1 MRLTPT
7 TLLPPSSLPRE
18 VWQERHRWLLGI
30 LWVHVAVLGVYAAL
44 EGHLAGSAGPF
55 AVPAFAAAVFGS
67 LPVGTRRLVPTRL
80 RSLWVAVGLL
90 SASVA
95 LGQVWAGPA
104 EAAFHS
110 SLVIVL
116 LMLYEDRGVLILGV
130 LFIAVQFAIRGAPLD
145 TAAIHTA
152 FAAAVAFTAIVVVR
166 LNANLRSDAQQATQ
180 RFRSA
185 FDEAPIGMAVVSP
198 KGRFIDVNQALCDI
212 AGYSRE
218 SLLARSIQNITL
230 PEDLEENGDLVRQ
243 TLRSKRRTTHR
254 HMRFLHADGSA
265 VWISLSLSLVSR
277 DGGVP
282 EHFIVQVEDITDRKR
297 GEERLQHLADHD
309 PLTGLMNRRR
319 LEEEI
324 SQQIRVTERYRR
336 QACLIMLDLDQ
347 FKPIN
352 DSVGHA
358 AGDELLKGIGEVLRE
373 RVRRSDMVARLG
385 GDEFAILLPQA
396 SRHQAARVAEAI
408 GQAIRDRVSI
418 IEGLELFTTA
428 SMGVAAIE
436 ADDSPGRVLLRADQA
451 MYAAKDAGRDG
462 IVVAGPP
469 FPAEQIS
476 SG

>member
-1 MRLTPT
+1 MTLTPT
-7 TLLPPSSLPRE
+7 KLLRASSLPDD
-18 VWQERHRWLLGI
+18 VWHERQRWLLAI
-30 LWVHVAVLGVYAAL
+30 LWVHVAVLGVYASV
-44 EGHLAGSAGPF
+44 EGLSGSTGPF
-55 AVPAFAAAVFGS
+55 AVPALACAVLAL
-67 LPVGTRRLVPTRL
+67 LPRGARGLLSTRL
-80 RSLWVAVGLL
+80 QCMLVAIGLL

-95 LGQVWAGPA
+95 LSQVWEGAA

-116 LMLYEDRGVLILGV
+116 LMLYEDRAVLLLAV
-130 LFIAVQFAIRGAPLD
+130 AFIAGQFAVRGVALD
-145 TAAIHTA
+145 TATIHTL
-152 FAAAVAFTAIVVVR
+152 FAAGVALTALVVVR
-166 LNANLRSDAQQATQ
+166 LNANLRADAQQATQ
-180 RFRSA
+180 RFRSS

-198 KGRFIDVNQALCDI
+198 EGRFIDVNPALCTI
-212 AGYSRE
+212 LGHSRE
-218 SLLARSIQNITL
+218 SLLARSIQDITP
-230 PEDLEENGDLVRQ
+230 PEDLDNDGDLVRKV
-243 TLRSKRRTTHR
+243 LRSQRRTSHR
-254 HMRFLHADGSA
+254 HMRFLHADGGA

-277 DGGVP
+277 GEGIP

-297 GEERLQHLADHD
+297 SEERLQHLADHD

-324 SQQIRVTERYRR
+324 AQQIRLAERYRR

-396 SRHQAARVAEAI
+396 SRQQAARVAEAI
-408 GQAIRDRVSI
+408 GQTIRDRVCI
-418 IEGLELFTTA
+418 IEGHELHTTA

-436 ADDSPGRVLLRADQA
+436 SEDSPGRVLLRADQA
-451 MYAAKDAGRDG
+451 MYAAKDGGGDG
-462 IVVAGPP
+462 VVVAEPP
-469 FPAEQIS
+469 LPSA
-476 SG
+476 